1 MKTLRDLMPFISY
14 TADLQIV
21 ETERSFKKY
30 NYVFPECDIIKRKT
44 IEEHYPELLD
54 RELSDGIHGEGVR
67 DGVYIHL
74 YK

>member
-14 TADLQIV
+14 TADLQIM
-21 ETERSFKKY
+21 ETERDFKKY
-30 NYVFPECDIIKRKT
+30 DYVFPKCDIIKRKT